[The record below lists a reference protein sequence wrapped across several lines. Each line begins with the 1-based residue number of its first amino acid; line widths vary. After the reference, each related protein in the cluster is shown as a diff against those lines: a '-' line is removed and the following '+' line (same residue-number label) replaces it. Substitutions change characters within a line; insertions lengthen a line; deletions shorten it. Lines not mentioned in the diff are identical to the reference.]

1 MAVSTIANGKG
12 SVIESGSSLP
22 SKGGVPSG
30 PAAMMNSRLTPFPS
44 ITKPSTMRVRVRSRN
59 RYTPQAIRT
68 PAVSSRARLTCIGF
82 RLLLL
87 IDLGAQGAQEVEHHA
102 DHDQVDAEI
111 EEQGTGK
118 CSSPSSGTCRTGVAL
133 AKTVPP
139 NSNGSTPAVTA
150 MTIPE
155 PSTKPAWTG
164 AASDSS

>member
-111 EEQGTGK
+111 EEQGTGEVQLPEQRHEIGRA
-118 CSSPSSGTCRTGVAL
+118 SCRERVQCARGE
-133 AKTVPP
+133 
-139 NSNGSTPAVTA
+139 GY
-150 MTIPE
+150 
-155 PSTKPAWTG
+155 
-164 AASDSS
+164 